1 MPAAPLPS
9 FEFRRALG
17 HFATGVTV
25 ITVEREPGHVHG
37 MTANSFASVSLDPPL
52 ISVCVDHR
60 ARLLP
65 LLKEKQR
72 FGVNVLK
79 QEQQAYSEFF
89 ASVEQDPEVQERLG
103 VTFHWTKERIPLLEN
118 VLCQLSCKLSGL
130 HVAGDHTIVIAEV
143 ETAKLFNGE
152 PLLFYRGQYH
162 CISEKA

>member
-1 MPAAPLPS
+1 M
-9 FEFRRALG
+9 G

-25 ITVEREPGHVHG
+25 ITVEREAGHVHG

-60 ARLLP
+60 ARALP

-79 QEQQAYSEFF
+79 QDQQAFSEFF
-89 ASVEQDPEVQERLG
+89 AQIEQSGEAQERIG
-103 VTFHWTKERIPLLEN
+103 VSFHWTQDGVPLIEN
-118 VLCQLSCKLSGL
+118 VLCQLSCRISSL

-143 ETAKLFNGE
+143 AGAKLFKGE
-152 PLLFYRGQYH
+152 PLLFYRGRYH
-162 CISEKA
+162 GILEGK

>member
-1 MPAAPLPS
+1 MTATLLPS
-9 FEFRRALG
+9 LEFRRALG

-25 ITVEREPGHVHG
+25 VTVEREGGCVHG
-37 MTANSFASVSLDPPL
+37 MTANSFASVSLEPPL

-72 FGVNVLK
+72 FGVSVLK
-79 QEQQAYSEFF
+79 QDQRAISEYF
-89 ASVEQDPEVQERLG
+89 AGLEQDPEVQERLG
-103 VTFHWTKERIPLLEN
+103 ISFHWTKEKIPLLKN

-143 ETAKLFNGE
+143 ESAKLSEGE
-152 PLLFYRGQYH
+152 PLLFYRGHYH
-162 CISEKA
+162 GISEKP

>member
-1 MPAAPLPS
+1 MKAAPLPAL
-9 FEFRRALG
+9 EFRRALG

-25 ITVEREPGHVHG
+25 ITVEREAGLVHG
-37 MTANSFASVSLDPPL
+37 MTANSFASVSLEPPL

-65 LLKEKQR
+65 FLKEKRR
-72 FGVNVLK
+72 FGVSVLK
-79 QEQQAYSEFF
+79 QNQQGISEYF
-89 ASVEQDPEVQERLG
+89 AGLEQDPDVQGRLG
-103 VTFHWTKERIPLLEN
+103 ISFQWAEERIPLLEN

-143 ETAKLFNGE
+143 ESAKLAEGE

-162 CISEKA
+162 GISERS

>member
-1 MPAAPLPS
+1 MTATPLPAL
-9 FEFRRALG
+9 EFRRALG

-25 ITVEREPGHVHG
+25 ITVEREAGHVHG
-37 MTANSFASVSLDPPL
+37 MTANSFASVSLEPPL

-79 QEQQAYSEFF
+79 QDQRAFSEFF
-89 ASVEQDPEVQERLG
+89 AGLEQDREVQERLG
-103 VTFHWTKERIPLLEN
+103 ISFHWTKEKIPLLEN

-143 ETAKLFNGE
+143 ESAKLSEGE
-152 PLLFYRGQYH
+152 PLLFYRGHYH
-162 CISEKA
+162 GISAKP

>member
-1 MPAAPLPS
+1 MPAGPVTS
-9 FEFRRALG
+9 TEFRRALG

-25 ITVEREPGHVHG
+25 ITVEREAGHVHG

-65 LLKEKQR
+65 MLKEKQR
-72 FGVNVLK
+72 FGVNVLRR
-79 QEQQAYSEFF
+79 EQQAHSEYF
-89 ASVEQDPEVQERLG
+89 AGIEQDPEAQERLG
-103 VTFHWTKERIPLLEN
+103 VKFTWTQEKIPLLDN

-130 HVAGDHTIVIAEV
+130 HVAGDHTIVIAEA
-143 ETAKLFNGE
+143 ESAEFFDGE

-162 CISEKA
+162 CISEKP